1 MKKIMEYIFF
11 NYLEK
16 RTEYR
21 KLAFEQ
27 VNIFMSKN
35 SYLYMIII
43 IIIIYLFINI

>member
-21 KLAFEQ
+21 KLAFEH

-35 SYLYMIII
+35 SYLYIII
-43 IIIIYLFINI
+43 IIIIYLFIIV